1 MEGGSMK
8 QRTEHEI
15 LTKAAGGDAGA
26 FGEIVR
32 RYQYLVYA
40 VALGIAKDPAAA
52 QDIAQETF
60 LSAFAAL
67 KDLRSER
74 AFPSWLR
81 AIARNT
87 ALAWKKEQGRSVPL
101 ENPDILPSDGGGP
114 EDEAEREAE
123 RIEGD
128 AFRAE
133 IRRIVSSL
141 SETLRFPVLLC
152 YLDGVPTPEAARF
165 LGIKEGTLRKRL
177 HDGKRKLQERIVRMA
192 EKSLQEYRLPRDFA
206 RRCICGCRRAQAAR
220 SRKATRRG

>member
-1 MEGGSMK
+1 M
-8 QRTEHEI
+8 RTEEKE
-15 LTKAAGGDAGA
+15 LLRKSAEGDAGA

-67 KDLRSER
+67 KDLRSEQ

-81 AIARNT
+81 KIARNT
-87 ALAWKKEQGRSVPL
+87 ALGWRKEQDRSVPL
-101 ENPDILPSDGGGP
+101 ADPDTLPSDAGGP

-128 AFRAE
+128 AFQAE
-133 IRRIVSSL
+133 IRRTVSSL

-152 YLDGVPTPEAARF
+152 YLDGVPTAEAARF
-165 LGIKEGTLRKRL
+165 LGIKEGTIRKRL

-192 EKSLQEYRLPRDFA
+192 EKTLREYRLPRDFA
-206 RRCICGCRRAQAAR
+206 KRCICGCRRAQAAR
-220 SRKATRRG
+220 MRKTKGRA